1 MNKQRYFIIK
11 TGYGENEFIKIDE
24 SELDTALYA
33 FMSDSKGVFKN
44 GVVRGKDIIA
54 IREDWHREMGWNYT
68 HEMEAEDWAELNDK
82 GITQKYTGAIQE
94 AKEKVQ
100 YLMQTNQLHL
110 LGKEVEGFNTKK
122 IDSRGGVKSIGDIM
136 AK

>member
-1 MNKQRYFIIK
+1 MRYFIIK

-68 HEMEAEDWAELNDK
+68 HVMEVEDWAELRDR
-82 GITQKYTGAIQE
+82 GVSGKYAGAIQE
-94 AKEKVQ
+94 AKDKVQ
-100 YLMQTNQLHL
+100 YLMQTNQLNL
-110 LGKEVEGFNTKK
+110 LGKPVPEMDKKEISGGFDTSSLANKMK
-122 IDSRGGVKSIGDIM
+122 I
-136 AK
+136 

>member
-1 MNKQRYFIIK
+1 MRYFIIK

-24 SELDTALYA
+24 SELETALYA

-68 HEMEAEDWAELNDK
+68 HVMEVEDWAELMDR
-82 GITQKYTGAIQE
+82 GVSSKYAGAIQG

-100 YLMQTNQLHL
+100 YLMQTDQLNL
-110 LGKEVEGFNTKK
+110 LGKPVPEIDKKELSSGFDTSSLANKMK
-122 IDSRGGVKSIGDIM
+122 I
-136 AK
+136 